1 MTSFIR
7 RLRPLPASLVLV
19 GMALAA
25 AVLLGVASVML
36 VPIIFAMALF
46 ATWLVASLFLGWAG
60 IEAMAAFER
69 WIENGAR
76 FLR

>member
-60 IEAMAAFER
+60 IEALAAFER